1 MNIKKERITVV
12 EGMGRVYYYNIDVE
26 LEEVDFAVN
35 LSKLEKQIGSKILN
49 ILEINELI
57 DGYQIK
63 IETQDQ
69 NGIVELEIDDDDD
82 EKIIKKI
89 SNVEV
94 RVKFRQGTIEVE
106 GEGFYDCK
114 RKKIILENRNSIR
127 VEIFPLNSPGIMV
140 YQTKNCFG
148 VPEKL
153 RIF

>member
-12 EGMGRVYYYNIDVE
+12 EGMGRVYYHNSFDVE

-57 DGYQIK
+57 DEYQIK
-63 IETQDQ
+63 IETQ
-69 NGIVELEIDDDDD
+69 NGIVELEIDD

-89 SNVEV
+89 SNIVEV
-94 RVKFRQGTIEVE
+94 YVKFRQGTIEVE

-114 RKKIILENRNSIR
+114 RKKIILENNSIR
-127 VEIFPLNSPGIMV
+127 VEIFPLNSPGIGMV
-140 YQTKNCFG
+140 YQIKNCFG
-148 VPEKL
+148 EPEKL
-153 RIF
+153 RII